1 MAERRMNSTLA
12 HEAGHMLLH
21 GHLFA
26 LERRAGA
33 RPLLRTALM
42 RRRKPFSAGPT
53 PLAFRPGPRG
63 LIATMDGGGS
73 SKLTRS
79 SVFSFYPVSW

>member
-1 MAERRMNSTLA
+1 MNSTLA

-26 LERRAGA
+26 LQRRAGT
-33 RPLLRTALM
+33 RSLFEDDLDEERQTILC
-42 RRRKPFSAGPT
+42 
-53 PLAFRPGPRG
+53 RPGTVGFSRLSQWAPTV
-63 LIATMDGGGS
+63 TMEGGGS
-73 SKLTRS
+73 SKPTRS